1 MKGIKL
7 VIFDLDGTLVNAYPA
22 IVQSFNSTMRKI
34 GSRRQNPS
42 VIRRAVGWGDKL
54 LLRPF
59 VKKKD
64 LNRALR
70 IYRSHHAFE
79 LLRGARLYAGAAKTL
94 AFLKKNG
101 YKIAVASNRPTK
113 FSRILMRHLNISRF
127 FDYALC
133 ADRLSRRKPHPQILN
148 EILMRMKVNAN
159 EAVFV
164 GDMAIDAQ
172 AGNRA
177 HIKTFIVSRNQ
188 DSGPGLPRYKPF
200 KLIKNISGLMKYL
213 S

>member
-1 MKGIKL
+1 MGSLI
-7 VIFDLDGTLVNAYPA
+7 DLLILAA
-22 IVQSFNSTMRKI
+22 AVQST
-34 GSRRQNPS
+34 
-42 VIRRAVGWGDKL
+42 
-54 LLRPF
+54 
-59 VKKKD
+59 
-64 LNRALR
+64 
-70 IYRSHHAFE
+70 
-79 LLRGARLYAGAAKTL
+79 
-94 AFLKKNG
+94 
-101 YKIAVASNRPTK
+101 
-113 FSRILMRHLNISRF
+113 
-127 FDYALC
+127 
-133 ADRLSRRKPHPQILN
+133 QILN
-148 EILMRMKVNAN
+148 EILRRMQVNAN